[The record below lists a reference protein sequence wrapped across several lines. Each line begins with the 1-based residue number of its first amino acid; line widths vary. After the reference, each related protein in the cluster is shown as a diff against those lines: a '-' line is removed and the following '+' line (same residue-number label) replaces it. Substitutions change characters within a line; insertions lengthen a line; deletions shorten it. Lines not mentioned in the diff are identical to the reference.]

1 MKNEKTT
8 CRKKLYKS
16 GKLWVAAGILSF
28 GLAVQQ
34 QTYADTTHGESAVQ
48 VVATN
53 NGTIDTSVS
62 DTGAKDATISDDNVA
77 VHDDPASNST
87 QTGNQDQG
95 TNNDAAVAEPVNN
108 TQTNAAAQDMPTA
121 GKNNDDTPANVI
133 VPSTTDTAQNANNN
147 QPSADKDTSDQ
158 NKDVNAQ
165 TDANKDTSN
174 QSDNG
179 KAVNIQTDTNQDDNN
194 QATPDKDASN
204 QTDTVK
210 DGNNQDTTDKSSVDN
225 NNVANTTTTS
235 DPSAKNDKRDTS
247 SAQTQYSSKN
257 IQTVNGK
264 TVYIDDNG
272 QVKKNFTAIVD
283 GHVLY
288 FDKDNGFLVPTD
300 DYKFKQGLTSQNDN
314 FSQHNAVHDDTANSF
329 TDIDGY
335 LTADSWYRPTDILA
349 DGKNWTPSTDNDF
362 RPLLMSWWPDKVTQV
377 NYLNYMK
384 NAGLSQHSVDFT
396 DEDDQSD
403 LNKAAHDV
411 QTNIEQKI
419 GQNQQTDWLK
429 QTISNFVDSQPNWN
443 IASEYQTTGDDKD
456 HLQGGA
462 LLYVNSDKT
471 PNANS
476 DYRLL
481 NRTPTNQK
489 GYYSYSEDPT
499 QGGYDFLLA
508 NDVDNSN
515 PVVQAEQLNWLYY
528 LLNFGSITNQDADA
542 NFDSI
547 RVDAVDNVDAD
558 LLQIQSDYMKAA
570 YGVDKNDAT
579 ANQHLSILEDWSDND
594 AQYVKDHGD
603 NQLSMDNKLRLSLKY
618 SLTMPVTDQD
628 GHAVRSGLEP
638 LITNSLVNRT
648 VDDTDNTARP
658 NYSFVRAH
666 DSEVQTVI
674 AEIIKQKINPNSDG
688 LTPTQDELTQAFKIY
703 NADQLKT
710 DKEFTQFNIPSTYA
724 LLLTN
729 KDTVPRVYY
738 GDLFTDDGQYM
749 ANKSPYYDAI
759 NTLLQSRLKYVSGGQ
774 TMAMHYVAGDSSMAA
789 NSNHGVL
796 TSVRYGKG
804 AMAVTDEGTSETR
817 TQGIAVIEA
826 NNPDLK
832 LSQSDRVIVQMGAA
846 HKNQAYRPI
855 LLTTKD
861 GIVTEINQSDTDQ
874 SRIKY
879 TDADGQLIFDASEIQ
894 GVANPQVS
902 GYLAAWAPVDALDT
916 QDART
921 SDSDVAT
928 VNNGQT
934 LHSNAA
940 LDSQVIYE
948 SFSNFQSTPTSE
960 DEYTNAIIAKNTQL
974 YKDWGITSF
983 EFAPQYRSSTDGSF
997 LDSIIQNGYA
1007 FTDRYDL
1014 GFNTPTKYGTVD
1026 QLRDAIKSL
1035 HASGIKAMADWVPD
1049 QIYNLTGQQVVTAE
1063 RVNNSGVYNDNSVIN
1078 KTLYA
1083 AQTVGGG
1090 DYQKLYGGAFL
1101 DAIKAA
1107 YPDLF
1112 TTNQISTG
1120 VPMDPSEKIQEWSA
1134 KYFNG
1139 SNIQGRGAYYVLKDW
1154 ATNDYFKVA
1163 SGDKSNAFLPK
1174 QLVNQ
1179 ISNTGFVSD
1188 DKGMTYF
1195 STSGYQAKDTFIQDE
1210 NSNWYYFDKNGYM
1223 TYSFQKINGATYY
1236 FLPNGIELQD
1246 AYLTDADG
1254 DTYYFNQQGKQAV
1267 GDYFMD
1273 SQKQWRYFDK
1283 HGAMANKGLTTI
1295 KIDQQTHVQYFNSDG
1310 IQVKGQLV
1318 TSADGQLRYFSAD
1331 SGDMLTDQFKQLED
1345 NSWAYFGSNGVAVKG
1360 QRTIQGQKLY
1370 FDDNYR
1376 QVKGHEYVDNQGR
1389 ITYYDAD
1396 SGEMIVNRFEKLSNG
1411 DWAYFGANGR
1421 AVKGSQTINGQKL
1434 YFDDHYNQIKGHE
1447 YVDNQGRT
1455 TYYDADSGEVIVN
1468 RFEKLSDGSWFYF
1481 GANGRAVK
1489 GNQTINGQKLFFDD
1503 NYHQIKGQAVTDK
1516 QGKTRYYDADSGE
1529 MVTDRFERL
1538 SDGSWQ
1544 YFGVDGVMKMA

>member
-34 QTYADTTHGESAVQ
+34 QVYADTTHGESTTQ
-48 VVATN
+48 VVAATN
-53 NGTIDTSVS
+53 VDTSVS
-62 DTGAKDATISDDNVA
+62 DTPTVTDAGAKDATTSHDNVI
-77 VHDDPASNST
+77 VHDDQAANST
-87 QTGNQDQG
+87 QTNNQNQE
-95 TNNDAAVAEPVNN
+95 TNHADAVTAPTDVA
-108 TQTNAAAQDMPTA
+108 QTDSTAQVAPIAST
-121 GKNNDDTPANVI
+121 NSDDTQVD
-133 VPSTTDTAQNANNN
+133 VTTGTVNDVNNN
-147 QPSADKDTSDQ
+147 QPDADKGASDQ
-158 NKDVNAQ
+158 KSSDVNHADTQTNVNKDASVSNTNNTDKDVNTQIA
-165 TDANKDTSN
+165 S
-174 QSDNG
+174 
-179 KAVNIQTDTNQDDNN
+179 
-194 QATPDKDASN
+194 DKDAGN
-204 QTDTVK
+204 QTDPT
-210 DGNNQDTTDKSSVDN
+210 QDTNEQRTTDKKNDDN
-225 NNVANTTTTS
+225 QDITDTTTNN
-235 DPSAKNDKRDTS
+235 PSAKNDKRDTN
-247 SAQTQYSSKN
+247 TPEPIQYSSKN
-257 IQTVNGK
+257 IQTVNGQ
-264 TVYIDDNG
+264 TVYVDDNG
-272 QVKKNFTAIVD
+272 QIKKNFTAIVD

-314 FSQHNAVHDDTANSF
+314 FSQHNAVHDDTADSF

-335 LTADSWYRPTDILA
+335 LTADSWYRPTDILT

-403 LNKAAHDV
+403 LNKAAHDI
-411 QTNIEQKI
+411 QANIEQKI
-419 GQNQQTDWLK
+419 SQDQQTDWLK

-471 PNANS
+471 PDANS

-570 YGVDKNDAT
+570 YGVDKDDAT

-759 NTLLQSRLKYVSGGQ
+759 NTLLQSRLKYVAGGQ
-774 TMAMHYVAGDSSMAA
+774 TMAMHYVTGDSSMAA
-789 NSNHGVL
+789 DSNHGVL

-804 AMAVTDEGTSETR
+804 AMSATDEGTSETR
-817 TQGIAVIEA
+817 TQGLAVIEA

-832 LSQSDRVIVQMGAA
+832 LSQSDQIVVTMGAA

-861 GIVTEINQSDTDQ
+861 GLVTEINQSDTDL
-874 SRIKY
+874 SKIKY
-879 TDADGQLIFDASEIQ
+879 TNGDGQLIFDASEIQ

-902 GYLAAWAPVDALDT
+902 GYLAVWAPVDAQDT

-921 SDSDVAT
+921 ADSELT
-928 VNNGQT
+928 SINNGQT

-948 SFSNFQSTPTSE
+948 SFSNFQSFPTNA
-960 DEYTNAIIAKNTQL
+960 DEYTNTIIAKNTQL

-983 EFAPQYRSSTDGSF
+983 EFAPQYRSSTEGSF

-1014 GFNTPTKYGTVD
+1014 GFNIPTKYGTVD
-1026 QLRDAIKSL
+1026 ELRDAIKSL

-1063 RVNNSGVYNDNSVIN
+1063 RVNNSGVYNNNSVIN

-1083 AQTVGGG
+1083 AKTVGGG
-1090 DYQKLYGGAFL
+1090 DYQKQYGGAFL
-1101 DAIKAA
+1101 DTIKSQ
-1107 YPDLF
+1107 YPSLF

-1163 SGDKSNAFLPK
+1163 SGDKNAFLPK

-1179 ISNTGFVSD
+1179 TSNTGFVSD

-1195 STSGYQAKDTFIQDE
+1195 STSGYQAKDTFIQDK

-1236 FLPNGIELQD
+1236 FLPNGVELQD

-1254 DTYYFNQQGKQAV
+1254 NTYYFNQQGKQAA

-1283 HGAMANKGLTTI
+1283 NGVMANKGLTTI

-1345 NSWAYFGSNGVAVKG
+1345 NSWVYFGSNGVAVKG

-1376 QVKGHEYVDNQGR
+1376 QIKGHEYVDNQGR

-1421 AVKGSQTINGQKL
+1421 AVKGSQAIKGQKL
-1434 YFDDHYNQIKGHE
+1434 YFDDQYNQIKGHE

-1455 TYYDADSGEVIVN
+1455 TYYDADSGEMIVN
-1468 RFEKLSDGSWFYF
+1468 RFEKLTDGSWFYF

-1489 GNQTINGQKLFFDD
+1489 GNQTINGQNLFFDD